1 MRAHGTLLILL
12 SSILAHETAAKASSI
27 RGSWDASDPPSTNR
41 TTDDE
46 SVLRCRLAVITT
58 TYPAATALHQVNTT
72 TDLGC
77 IPVVNG
83 QETSRM
89 LTIASHDDRRRITSA
104 TFREVAKGNFQV
116 AIRGASVNEDG
127 VVQLK
132 HDSTIQELEE
142 DDQSPQMEQWHRQ
155 TSATM
160 GTKTLYVVRV
170 STPDSRHSKSLSQL
184 ISGMFSTTSPSFQS
198 QYKACSFGKLTWKSA
213 GGMDVTL
220 DGRVSS
226 YASPSQLA
234 EAAIRKVEARIG
246 RSISTLA
253 DKIVFCQPPGT
264 SGWIAVATVNGWRVN
279 VSSGF
284 CLSLSTLMHEV
295 GHTMGLLHSGTSSFR
310 VVASL
315 VDYECAHTMN
325 HSIVCAPLDQPRDR
339 WTTATK
345 RDTWGTGTRRQRPP
359 RSASTGTRTSTYRTR
374 T

>member
-1 MRAHGTLLILL
+1 MRAHGALLILL

-27 RGSWDASDPPSTNR
+27 RGSWDASDPQSTNR
-41 TTDDE
+41 TTADE
-46 SVLRCRLAVITT
+46 SVLRCRLAVITS
-58 TYPAATALHQVNTT
+58 TYPAATPHHQVNTT

-83 QETSRM
+83 RETSRM
-89 LTIASHDDRRRITSA
+89 LTIAFGDDRRRITSA
-104 TFREVAKGNFQV
+104 TFREVAEGNVQV
-116 AIRGASVNEDG
+116 AIHGASVDEDG
-127 VVQLK
+127 VVQLN
-132 HDSTIQELEE
+132 HDSVIQPLEKG
-142 DDQSPQMEQWHRQ
+142 DHQSPQMEQWHRQ

-160 GTKTLYVVRV
+160 GAKTLYVVRV

-246 RSISTLA
+246 RSISALA

-295 GHTMGLLHSGTSSFR
+295 GHTMGLLHSGTSSYCCSADR
-310 VVASL
+310 LKA
-315 VDYECAHTMN
+315 YAQKRERAH
-325 HSIVCAPLDQPRDR
+325 
-339 WTTATK
+339 
-345 RDTWGTGTRRQRPP
+345 
-359 RSASTGTRTSTYRTR
+359 
-374 T
+374 